1 MRLELEQILFS
12 QGFGTRYDCR
22 SLVRSG
28 QVKINQVVKT
38 DPDETVETQNL
49 KFEVRGQLWLY
60 KEKAIIALNKPSGYE
75 CSQKP
80 IHHPS
85 VMTLLPSPLRR
96 RGVQPVGRLDED
108 TTGLLILTDDGILQH
123 RLIHPKKH
131 VAKTYRVSC
140 KHPCSDLFFE
150 RLLQGVL
157 LDGEK
162 VPVKA
167 FELKQVDPFVFE
179 MVIYQGKYHQ
189 VKRMV
194 AAAGN
199 RVLGLQR
206 IAFGKLRL
214 PETLQIGQWCF
225 IEQADLI

>member
-1 MRLELEQILFS
+1 M
-12 QGFGTRYDCR
+12 
-22 SLVRSG
+22 
-28 QVKINQVVKT
+28 
-38 DPDETVETQNL
+38 
-49 KFEVRGQLWLY
+49 
-60 KEKAIIALNKPSGYE
+60 
-75 CSQKP
+75 
-80 IHHPS
+80 
-85 VMTLLPSPLRR
+85 
-96 RGVQPVGRLDED
+96 
-108 TTGLLILTDDGILQH
+108 
-123 RLIHPKKH
+123 
-131 VAKTYRVSC
+131 
-140 KHPCSDLFFE
+140 
-150 RLLQGVL
+150 L